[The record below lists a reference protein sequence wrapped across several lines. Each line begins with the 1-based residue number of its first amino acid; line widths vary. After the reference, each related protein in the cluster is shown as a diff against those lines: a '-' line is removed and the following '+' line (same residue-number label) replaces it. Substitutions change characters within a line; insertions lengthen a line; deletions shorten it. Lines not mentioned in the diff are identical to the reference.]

1 MEQKPG
7 QKKSLFYN
15 LALLS
20 IVSGIFALTSCCN
33 PPVQLVFGA
42 AAVMLAWLSK
52 NGRPM
57 AVPAVI
63 GMVMGIVS
71 IILSILIFVQYIW
84 AMDLMSDP
92 NNAAM
97 VKEVFRQ
104 YQEIFDSLI
113 PAQPAS

>member
-1 MEQKPG
+1 MEQTPG

-20 IVSGIFALTSCCN
+20 IVSGIFALTSCCS

-52 NGRPM
+52 NEKPM
-57 AVPAVI
+57 TVPAII
-63 GMVMGIVS
+63 GMIMGIVS
-71 IILSILIFVQYIW
+71 IVLSILIFVNYIW
-84 AMDLMSDP
+84 AMDLMADP

-97 VKEVFRQ
+97 VKDIFRQ
-104 YQEIFDSLI
+104 YQDVFNSLMGT
-113 PAQPAS
+113 PAGQ

>member
-7 QKKSLFYN
+7 QKKSLYDN
-15 LALLS
+15 LAVFS
-20 IVSGIFALTSCCN
+20 IAAGLFALSSCCS

-42 AAVMLAWLSK
+42 AAVMLSWLSK
-52 NGRPM
+52 NGKPM

-71 IILSILIFVQYIW
+71 IVLSILIFIQYIW
-84 AMDLMSDP
+84 AMDLMADP
-92 NNAAM
+92 NNVSM

-104 YQEIFDSLI
+104 SQDVLNQLLGTPVE
-113 PAQPAS
+113 